1 MAKKAKKTS
10 KATAA
15 EKAYERVKKTSKP
28 GEGKRFEALSEALEA
43 KGAKNPKAL
52 TSWIGRRKYGKE
64 RFQAMAATGRRKKVA
79 KKQKER

>member
-15 EKAYERVKKTSKP
+15 EKAYEQAKKTSKP

-52 TSWIGRRKYGKE
+52 ASWIGRRKYGKE
-64 RFQAMAATGRRKKVA
+64 RFQAMAAVGRRKKA
-79 KKQKER
+79 GKKREK